1 MALSCCPPRPRPRDR
16 PVPAGLQR
24 GLPHAMLAGAALSRP
39 RRRRCA
45 RTAAPLRPRSGVAT
59 RRPARRSAT
68 RAASTTRRT
77 DARGPCACSAAAA
90 ARPPRTKRRARPPRA
105 PAATCIRV
113 LETGLLPRGMTLP
126 AGLPAIL
133 TLGVPFR
140 LSACDRQITRAN
152 RTSCNQCTAQL
163 WQLWSHCR
171 WGPPGPQRAATDS
184 SRPPLQA
191 KTAKAGARSSSAA
204 AAPAAEPL
212 PAHAAAAAA
221 PAAPTARLAAGRSCD
236 LGGAAHGLLA
246 GTHLSMSVEL
256 AASAAR
262 NGARPARRPGS
273 WDAAGRGASTA
284 QRLCPAVHMLLAGKQ
299 ALGPDVDHA

>member
-1 MALSCCPPRPRPRDR
+1 
-16 PVPAGLQR
+16 
-24 GLPHAMLAGAALSRP
+24 
-39 RRRRCA
+39 
-45 RTAAPLRPRSGVAT
+45 
-59 RRPARRSAT
+59 
-68 RAASTTRRT
+68 
-77 DARGPCACSAAAA
+77 
-90 ARPPRTKRRARPPRA
+90 
-105 PAATCIRV
+105 
-113 LETGLLPRGMTLP
+113 MTLP

-163 WQLWSHCR
+163 CQLWSHCR

-246 GTHLSMSVEL
+246 GMHLSMSVEL

-262 NGARPARRPGS
+262 NGARPARCPGS

-284 QRLCPAVHMLLAGKQ
+284 QRLCPAAHMLLAGKQ